1 MPFDNDSPTPHNV
14 RPDEAKAA
22 VSPAGLT
29 FQPGTLI
36 LGRFRVVRF
45 IARGGMGELYEA
57 ADLELNEHV
66 ALKTIRPEIAANEKI
81 NQRFKR
87 EVQLARKITHPNIC
101 RIFDLFQHQ
110 SVSFVTMEL
119 LEGET
124 LSEFMEREGPLTLD
138 RAMPI
143 ALQMSAALAS
153 AHAVGIIHRDFKS
166 SNVMILRAAGSTNQ
180 PRVVVTDFGL
190 AYSVSDTSRDT
201 NPPVS
206 LDGDVIGTPEYM
218 APEQLQGGA
227 VTPATD
233 IYALGIVLYEMVT
246 GVQPFAAPT
255 RVASALRRIS
265 GPPPQRPRAV
275 VQNVSDVWDSLI
287 MRCLDSNPAN
297 RFADGAAVIA
307 ALQSEKVSKQH
318 PPSRRLFASLVV
330 AFVLLAA
337 VGVAAWIT
345 WKPKPQPSTP
355 IVVNTKPEVVARPA
369 VAVLGFRNLTGRKD
383 TEWLSL
389 ALAEMLTT
397 ELTATEAVRTV
408 PGENINRMKTELK
421 LADAD
426 SFSPETLARIKQN
439 LATDFVVFGSYVT
452 VGDGNEMTIRLD
464 VRLQDS
470 RSGQTPASFGET
482 GKQAALLDVVSKVGG
497 RLRERLGVELKP
509 DSLVA
514 VRASEPSSPEAARLY
529 AEGLLRL
536 RSFDAIAARNSL
548 ERAVQ
553 VDANFPLAH
562 SALANA
568 WSTLGYDER
577 ARLAAERAYQ
587 LSSGLSRAD
596 RLQVEGTYREMTKS
610 WKEAITAWRTLVDLF
625 PDDIEHTLR
634 LANAQISSGAAK
646 DGLSTIETFRNRFPA
661 IQDPRLDLMSASA
674 AEALSD
680 FKRMEALA
688 AGGAESG
695 QAQGARLLV
704 ATAKLRQGV
713 ALMRQ
718 GQNDRAT
725 ALIEEARRIYN
736 DAGDRL
742 GVARALNNYAA
753 VFASGPDPRKSLT
766 IYEESLGIA
775 RAVGNQ
781 DLVARNLNNM
791 AIQHRRAGDLQ
802 ASLRMN
808 QESLAIRREIG
819 DRTNEAISL
828 NNIGNVL
835 LDLDDLKG
843 AAEHYEKSA
852 AMSRETGD
860 RQGLARALH
869 NAAEALRL
877 QGQLARARETVE
889 EALKIRRS
897 INDLAGVGSSSS
909 SVGLIALLQGDLS
922 TAKQTLNE
930 GLEIAR
936 RLNNTRDSAFDLF
949 FLGQLALIQ
958 GDLAGAQRQNQ
969 EALQLRTQSGEK
981 VTAAASRG
989 ALAII
994 ALEQNRPVDAESL
1007 AREAATVFE
1016 SQHIANNEAMA
1027 RTTVALAMLAQ
1038 AKRDPARREIERARA
1053 LLGNTQNIF
1062 ARMEVAIGAARIQA
1076 SNDAPRSARELESVR
1091 SEAVR
1096 LGLPG
1101 YEFEAR
1107 RALAAIEGPRS
1118 TAGAVRLAALQKDAQ
1133 QRGFLL
1139 YAH

>member
-1 MPFDNDSPTPHNV
+1 MPFDHDSPTPHNV
-14 RPDEAKAA
+14 RPDEAKPAIG
-22 VSPAGLT
+22 PAGLT

-36 LGRFRVVRF
+36 SGRFRVVRF
-45 IARGGMGELYEA
+45 IARGGMGELYQA

-66 ALKTIRPEIAANEKI
+66 ALKTIRPEIAADERT

-124 LSEFMEREGPLTLD
+124 LSEFLEREGPLTLD
-138 RAMPI
+138 RALPI

-166 SNVMILRAAGSTNQ
+166 SNVMILRAAGNANQ

-190 AYSVSDTSRDT
+190 AYSLSDTSGNT

-206 LDGDVIGTPEYM
+206 LAGDVIGTPEYM
-218 APEQLQGGA
+218 APEQLKGGA

-265 GPPPQRPRAV
+265 GPPPQRPGALV
-275 VQNVSDVWDSLI
+275 KSVTDLWDILI

-307 ALQSEKVSKQH
+307 ALQSEKISQ
-318 PPSRRLFASLVV
+318 PPRPSRRMFASLVV
-330 AFVLLAA
+330 ALVLLAA
-337 VGVAAWIT
+337 VGAAAWMT
-345 WKPKPQPSTP
+345 WKPKPQPSVP
-355 IVVNTKPEVVARPA
+355 VVNTKPEVVARPA

-452 VGDGNEMTIRLD
+452 VGEGAEMTIRLD

-470 RSGQTPASFGET
+470 RNGETPAAFGET

-536 RSFDAIAARNSL
+536 RGFDAIAARNSL

-646 DGLSTIETFRNRFPA
+646 DGFSTIETFRNRFPA
-661 IQDPRLDLMSASA
+661 IKDPRLDLMSANA
-674 AEALSD
+674 AETLSD
-680 FKRMEALA
+680 FKRMEELA
-688 AGGAESG
+688 AVAAEYG

-704 ATAKLRQGV
+704 AAAKLRQGI
-713 ALMRQ
+713 ALSRQ
-718 GQNDRAT
+718 GQNERAT
-725 ALIEEARRIYN
+725 VLIEEARRIYN

-753 VFASGPDPRKSLT
+753 LFASGPDPRKSLT
-766 IYEESLGIA
+766 IYEEGLGIA
-775 RAVGNQ
+775 RTVGNQ
-781 DLVARNLNNM
+781 DLVARILNNM

-819 DRTNEAISL
+819 DQRDEAISL

-843 AAEHYEKSA
+843 ATEHYEKSA
-852 AMSRETGD
+852 AMSREIGD

-877 QGQLARARETVE
+877 QGQLVRARETVD

-897 INDLAGVGSSSS
+897 INDVAGVGSSSS

-930 GLEIAR
+930 GLEIGR
-936 RLNNTRDSAFDLF
+936 RLNNTRDTAFDLF

-958 GDLAGAQRQNQ
+958 GDMASAQRQHQ

-981 VTAAASRG
+981 VTAAASRE

-1038 AKRDPARREIERARA
+1038 GKRDPARREIERARA

-1062 ARMEVAIGAARIQA
+1062 AKMEVAIGAARIQA
-1076 SNDAPRSARELESVR
+1076 SSDAPRSTRELESVR
-1091 SEAVR
+1091 SDAVR
-1096 LGLPG
+1096 LGLSG

-1107 RALAAIEGPRS
+1107 RALAAIEGPSS
-1118 TAGAVRLAALQKDAQ
+1118 TAGAARIAALQKDAQ